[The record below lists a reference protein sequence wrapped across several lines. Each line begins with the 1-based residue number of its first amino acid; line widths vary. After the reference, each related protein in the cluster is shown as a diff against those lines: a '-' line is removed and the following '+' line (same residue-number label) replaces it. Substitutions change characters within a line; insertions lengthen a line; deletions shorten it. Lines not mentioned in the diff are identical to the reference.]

1 MRTSRVP
8 LLTLLTLLLAAVSA
22 ASEASDPAAD
32 QLKWPLIFA
41 AGEGDAE
48 TVRSLLAAGADVHE
62 RSRDGETALHV
73 SAIRGSLET
82 VRALLDAGAEVDART
97 PAGATIYMTPSM
109 WATYHRHDAMVAM
122 LLEAGADPTATDE
135 HGKALLT
142 MAHEAQQ
149 PKITALLEARLRGVP
164 ELPGLPPLHWLRNRA
179 GSATLEGGVL
189 TMVAGNPSPS
199 PSPSPNQP

>member
-1 MRTSRVP
+1 
-8 LLTLLTLLLAAVSA
+8 
-22 ASEASDPAAD
+22 
-32 QLKWPLIFA
+32 
-41 AGEGDAE
+41 
-48 TVRSLLAAGADVHE
+48 
-62 RSRDGETALHV
+62 
-73 SAIRGSLET
+73 
-82 VRALLDAGAEVDART
+82 
-97 PAGATIYMTPSM
+97 
-109 WATYHRHDAMVAM
+109 M

-189 TMVAGNPSPS
+189 TMVAGKQTDWFNPPSDPASPARIPPLYLPCISLIS
-199 PSPSPNQP
+199 PVYLLGEPRGARQRARPYTSTISHLYLPYISPISPLYIS